1 MPGSAVFT
9 IISSVTRALVCASAG
24 MDKSVARKKPAAGI
38 RNFNDASLVLFVF
51 VATQCNGS
59 CSDEIS
65 ILLGPMVRITVDAMI
80 HPAAKAIGAL
90 LLLPVSA
97 LGGASR
103 RALSGLM
110 FFLP

>member
-1 MPGSAVFT
+1 
-9 IISSVTRALVCASAG
+9 

-59 CSDEIS
+59 CSGEIS

-80 HPAAKAIGAL
+80 FIPRPKL
-90 LLLPVSA
+90 LERPFS
-97 LGGASR
+97 SR
-103 RALSGLM
+103 CQRWQAPHGRALSGLM